1 MMTSKTLRILFF
13 FTLILL
19 GAQQTYAQIKIGDN
33 PGNID
38 PNAVLELESTNKGF
52 LLPRMTTALR
62 TTMTPSN
69 GIMVYDTDAQ
79 CTYVY
84 RATRW
89 YSLCSADSLSASN
102 GLTLVGRDVRLGGTL
117 GAATTVNT
125 NGNLFTVQGNGT
137 VDPLSVTGLQSGSVS
152 DSVVTVNAA
161 TGVIR
166 KRTTADL
173 LKSSNIDSLVWKID
187 GNLVDKMRNFG
198 TKSNFDLPI
207 ITNNI
212 EQMRVTTAGLVG
224 IGTSAPTNK
233 LQVTAGADPLRLVGV
248 QGGAAADSIMTINST
263 GVVKKRTV
271 DDVLSAQNTAWK
283 TLGNTG
289 TVASTNFIGT
299 TDNIDFV
306 TRTNN
311 TEKMRITAAGSVGI
325 ATATP
330 NSTFQVA
337 GSVATPITTQTT
349 SYNVTATDYT
359 VISDC
364 TSSALALTLPDPTTC
379 KGRNYILVKG
389 DATNN
394 IMSFSRPVLLSKTLN
409 MSSVNY
415 NVRLHIQSDGTDWWL
430 IARF

>member
-1 MMTSKTLRILFF
+1 MLMKLLRIF
-13 FTLILL
+13 LILCAIFL

-33 PGNID
+33 PGTID
-38 PNAVLELESTNKGF
+38 PNAVLDLESTNKGF
-52 LLPRMTTALR
+52 LLPRMTTVLR
-62 TTMTPSN
+62 TAMTPSN
-69 GIMVYDTDAQ
+69 GMMVYDTDAK

-84 RATRW
+84 RATTW

-117 GAATTVNT
+117 GAATNINT
-125 NGNLFTVQGNGT
+125 NGNALTIQGNGT
-137 VDPLSVTGLQSGSVS
+137 IDPLKVTGLQGGAIG
-152 DSVVTVNAA
+152 DSIVTVDAA
-161 TGVIR
+161 TGTIR
-166 KRTTADL
+166 KRKTSDF

-187 GNLVDKMRNFG
+187 GNVVDKVRNLG
-198 TKSNFDLPI
+198 TISNFDLPI

-212 EQMRVTTAGLVG
+212 EQMRVTSTGLVG
-224 IGTSAPTNK
+224 IGTNAPTNK
-233 LQVTAGADPLRLVGV
+233 LHVNAAADPLRLEGL
-248 QGGAAADSIMTINST
+248 QSGSSADSVMTINNT

-271 DDVLSAQNTAWK
+271 DDLLSNQNTAWK
-283 TLGNTG
+283 TLGNSA
-289 TVASTNFIGT
+289 TVAAINFIGT

-337 GSVATPITTQTT
+337 GSVATPITTQ
-349 SYNVTATDYT
+349 SAAYNVTASDFT

-364 TSSALALTLPDPTTC
+364 SSGTFALTLPDPTTC
-379 KGRNYILVKG
+379 KGRNYILIKG

-394 IMSFSRPVLLSKTLN
+394 VLSFSRPISLSSAVTI
-409 MSSVNY
+409 SSVNY
-415 NVRLHIQSDGTDWWL
+415 NVRLHIQSDGTNWWL